1 MKALILK
8 VVNLLKAETSLNCM
22 VLLKNDQIILEI
34 SNEDFEKYM
43 GVFVSRIHH
52 IVDINLPQRNED
64 LTIIIRNKDRLLDNT
79 IKIWRPVDRGYLV
92 DEVC

>member
-1 MKALILK
+1 MKALNLK
-8 VVNLLKAETSLNCM
+8 VVKLLKAETSLNCM
-22 VLLKNDQIILEI
+22 VLLDNNQIILEI

-52 IVDINLPQRNED
+52 IVETNIPQRNED

-79 IKIWRPVDRGYLV
+79 IKIWKPVDRNYLV
-92 DEVC
+92 NEVC